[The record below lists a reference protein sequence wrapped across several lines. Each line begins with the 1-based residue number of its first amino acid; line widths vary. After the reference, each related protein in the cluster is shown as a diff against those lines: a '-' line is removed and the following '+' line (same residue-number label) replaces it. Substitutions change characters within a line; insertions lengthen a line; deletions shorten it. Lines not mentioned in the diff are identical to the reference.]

1 MSGFQFT
8 LRPSKNDEREA
19 RFRLIE
25 RAWRVAYK
33 HIYTP
38 EEIDGVFDSTISS
51 YGDWV
56 DRRKG
61 HIAHIGADYEG
72 ELIGF
77 ISLSL
82 LKNDEGEVAAL
93 YILPAFQGRGV
104 GQALWDAGC
113 ARLREL
119 GCPAAWVWTIERA
132 NAVKFY
138 EKQGCTRADQGNY
151 YVGKHRE
158 RAIGFRLELPPV

>member
-1 MSGFQFT
+1 SCANACPPSIRARLWSSVRGTAPMGTASAKSRARNPQGINMSGFQFT

-25 RAWRVAYK
+25 RAWRVAYA

-72 ELIGF
+72 EIIGF

-113 ARLREL
+113 ARLRDL
-119 GCPAAWVWTIERA
+119 GCPAV
-132 NAVKFY
+132 
-138 EKQGCTRADQGNY
+138 
-151 YVGKHRE
+151 
-158 RAIGFRLELPPV
+158 